1 MKAEGQAGRVTSSF
15 ILHPSSFGRGA
26 HLQRKLHQTGGGGA
40 PLAALTGVEVCD
52 LTFATSVP
60 PLFRAIPQIQS

>member
-15 ILHPSSFGRGA
+15 ILHPSDVVHTSSGNSTKREA
-26 HLQRKLHQTGGGGA
+26 VE
-40 PLAALTGVEVCD
+40 PLAALAGVEVCD

>member
-1 MKAEGQAGRVTSSF
+1 MKDEGGRTSRQGHF
-15 ILHPSSFGRGA
+15 ILHPSDVVHTSSGNSTKREA
-26 HLQRKLHQTGGGGA
+26 VE